1 MSLLDLPWWL
11 FVLVGVALG
20 MGSAFCAMLSLSAGT
35 AFATEYHV
43 LSKRQRVMAKLLGL
57 GAFAAA
63 AASGLAAVAAL
74 LWGLRGLWLL
84 FA

>member
-1 MSLLDLPWWL
+1 MSLLPWWAYL
-11 FVLVGVALG
+11 VAGVLLG

-43 LSKRQRVMAKLLGL
+43 LSKRQRVMAKLLGVGSLAAAGVL
-57 GAFAAA
+57 GLAA
-63 AASGLAAVAAL
+63 AASL

-84 FA
+84 LA

>member
-1 MSLLDLPWWL
+1 MNIPWWAFL
-11 FVLVGVALG
+11 VAGVVLGGA
-20 MGSAFCAMLSLSAGT
+20 SAFCAMLSLSAGT

-57 GAFAAA
+57 GALAASAARRQAAA
-63 AASGLAAVAAL
+63 AAL

>member
-1 MSLLDLPWWL
+1 MSFPWWA
-11 FVLVGVALG
+11 FVLAGIVLGV
-20 MGSAFCAMLSLSAGT
+20 GSAFCAMLSLSAGT

-57 GAFAAA
+57 GSFAACVVF
-63 AASGLAAVAAL
+63 GLAAAAAL

-84 FA
+84 LA

>member
-1 MSLLDLPWWL
+1 MNIPWWAFL
-11 FVLVGVALG
+11 VAGVVLGGA
-20 MGSAFCAMLSLSAGT
+20 SAVCAMLSLSAGT

-57 GAFAAA
+57 GALAAS
-63 AASGLAAVAAL
+63 AASGLAAAAAL